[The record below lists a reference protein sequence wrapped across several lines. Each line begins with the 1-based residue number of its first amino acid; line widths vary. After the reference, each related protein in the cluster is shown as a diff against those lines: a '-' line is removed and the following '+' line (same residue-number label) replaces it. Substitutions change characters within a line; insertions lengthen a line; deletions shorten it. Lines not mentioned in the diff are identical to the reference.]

1 MSKGT
6 RINRDGDLLHLVSV
20 AWRLGL
26 GVFIGLVILACGLFI
41 NLQGAR
47 AETIQSNTNTN
58 TNTNEQKQE
67 QTQNNDQKVDIELKQ
82 NVSTAISKPAV
93 EATAEATISA
103 NIAKSPETGVSTAS
117 MAAIFGALPF
127 GLFMARFGKLKRV
140 AFKGASM
147 SGLGNVLVGLR
158 TRGGRIA

>member
-58 TNTNEQKQE
+58 TDTNGQKQE
-67 QTQNNDQKVDIELKQ
+67 QTQNNDQKVDIEVKQ
-82 NVSTAISKPAV
+82 AATSSASSTSKV
-93 EATAEATISA
+93 KEATAEATVSA
-103 NIAKSPETGVSTAS
+103 DIAKSPETGVSTAL

-147 SGLGNVLVGLR
+147 SGL
-158 TRGGRIA
+158 